1 MVDVRLFAA
10 HARASRPGHPRQR
23 ARRRWPDRAQGE
35 GNASCERQPD
45 RPPADNAGAAVG
57 PANSVQ
63 ITVTVPVTI
72 QVAPAI
78 VRFNRQVFANHAG
91 KFMPNNELT
100 VSLHPV

>member
-1 MVDVRLFAA
+1 
-10 HARASRPGHPRQR
+10 
-23 ARRRWPDRAQGE
+23 
-35 GNASCERQPD
+35 
-45 RPPADNAGAAVG
+45 VG

-78 VRFNRQVFANHAG
+78 VRFNRQVSADHAG
-91 KFMPNNELT
+91 KFMPNSELT